1 MAKCALEFRGK
12 RRRPTRLL
20 PSLEM
25 GPLGTHTSVCL
36 PSRPQ
41 PRKAEPHSFREKVF
55 RKKAPVCAVC
65 KVTIDGTGV
74 SCRGEVL
81 FRPTLS
87 PPLHAPLCCRSRSRQ
102 THGTETNALAR
113 SHPQSLGD
121 LTASFPSPP
130 GIGASL
136 PPHLHPRSEPPALPP
151 DSGAE
156 PAVTLSCSQLPQ
168 SSVQSQ
174 GWLSG
179 PGEVEHGHF
188 TAPISPC

>member
-1 MAKCALEFRGK
+1 MEFRGK
-12 RRRPTRLL
+12 RRCPTRLL

-81 FRPTLS
+81 FRRPTSYSEPFAPCATVL
-87 PPLHAPLCCRSRSRQ
+87 PLQEQADSRNRNKCPGSLPSTEPRRSDCFLPIP
-102 THGTETNALAR
+102 TW
-113 SHPQSLGD
+113 
-121 LTASFPSPP
+121 
-130 GIGASL
+130 IGASL
-136 PPHLHPRSEPPALPP
+136 PPHLHPRSEPPALSP

-156 PAVTLSCSQLPQ
+156 PAVTLSCPQLPQ

-179 PGEVEHGHF
+179 PGEVEDGRF